1 MGLKFILPSGSTC
14 FARFN
19 ASDVAKSVLAGVTAN
34 IRHVSL
40 VINCISM
47 SRICCSM
54 SAGWSPT
61 GIFVRPGKSIRV
73 MFNTAINIV
82 LFDH

>member
-1 MGLKFILPSGSTC
+1 MNLPSGSTC
-14 FARFN
+14 FAKFK
-19 ASDVAKSVLAGVTAN
+19 ASDVAKSVFAGVTAK

-47 SRICCSM
+47 SRICCSI

-61 GIFVRPGKSIRV
+61 GIFVNPGKSIRV
-73 MFNTAINIV
+73 MFKT
-82 LFDH
+82 

>member
-1 MGLKFILPSGSTC
+1 MDLPSGSTDLAK
-14 FARFN
+14 FK
-19 ASDVAKSVLAGVTAN
+19 ASDVAKSVFAGVTAK

-47 SRICCSM
+47 SRICCSI

-61 GIFVRPGKSIRV
+61 GIFVSPGKSIRV
-73 MFNTAINIV
+73 MFNTVKYTNEY
-82 LFDH
+82 